1 MSEFHWRRPRPTDH
15 ARILAV
21 VDDWWGGRQMAAMIP
36 RLFIDHFAQTSYV
49 VDDDHGDLSAFAI
62 AFVSPA
68 EPAVTYVHFIGVDPA
83 RRGQGLG
90 RQIYDRLSEQA
101 LTAGCDALKA
111 ITSPINLTS
120 QAFHRRMGFTVS
132 SPVSDYDGPGED
144 RVLLTKAL
152 QPRS

>member
-1 MSEFHWRRPRPTDH
+1 MSEFQWRRPRPTDH

-49 VDDDHGDLSAFAI
+49 VDDEHGDLSAFAI

-111 ITSPINLTS
+111 VTSPINLAS

-132 SPVSDYDGPGED
+132 TPVPDYDGAGED